1 VDSLLRLEVRSQ
13 RLEVDSLLR
22 LEVRSQRLEVDA
34 CSGWR

>member
-1 VDSLLRLEVRSQ
+1 LEVRSQ

-34 CSGWR
+34 CSAVS